1 MLAPALVV
9 LAAVLLSLGLPA
21 LLLEPAS
28 ARLLTCSS
36 LLLLVGYCVWRWR
49 GPVDS
54 AARRQWLQRCI
65 GLLLLGLTA
74 FAYCQWHLGR
84 ALDARWPDRTEAVQI
99 DVPGRIIGLPRQLP
113 DRWSFQLQTLATI
126 DGLASGSVLQVNWYR
141 AELAQPLRP
150 GQCAHWQLAVRGVR
164 GPVNVA
170 GWDPERQALVQ
181 RRAGRASV
189 KARLQECPEQAGLDR
204 WRDDL
209 AGRIDARLPPSPA
222 RASLKALALG
232 DTREFSDAD
241 WDSLRASGLTHLM
254 AISGL
259 HIGLLAGFGAL
270 LVRLLYRV
278 APGLGERLPRPL
290 AEALLA
296 LAFAGTYAALAGFS
310 LPTQRALAGL
320 SAFLLARL
328 LRRSLSVWSAYGLAL
343 IAVLLFDPL
352 APLAAGFWLSFG
364 AVAWLLY
371 AFARGG
377 NPQPVWRQLPRAQ
390 LLLSLALAPLTA
402 YWFQQGSLLGPL
414 VNLLVVPWIA
424 LVGVPTTLLATSLT
438 IIAPGLADWPL
449 QMAALALQPLWWLSA
464 QIGAGQAPVASAAPG
479 LFAVLLASLGVAW
492 LFAPAGVAGRA
503 WAPLLWLPLLWPA
516 IARPA
521 PGEVWLDVLDVGQ
534 GQAIVVRTRTHSLLL
549 DAGPAAP
556 EGMDM
561 GEAIVVPNLRHLGLS
576 RLDRLLISHGDND
589 HAGGRHAVAAA
600 LRPARIDAQLAQ
612 AEAGV
617 GLCQRGQQW
626 DWDGVAFE
634 ILHPPEHFPYLK
646 NESSCVLRIADGSGG
661 RVLIP
666 GDIGSLIEQRLA
678 REQPAAIAADVL
690 IAAHHGSN
698 SSSSSVFLEAVGA
711 GEVIYSAGW
720 GNRFRM
726 PRPEVLERVAQTGAR
741 QWSTAHSGALQLR
754 SSGVGG
760 FVIDSV
766 RERHARPWRGA
777 DLGSPCRPGTD
788 PDGCSAP

>member
-1 MLAPALVV
+1 
-9 LAAVLLSLGLPA
+9 
-21 LLLEPAS
+21 LEA
-28 ARLLTCSS
+28 
-36 LLLLVGYCVWRWR
+36 
-49 GPVDS
+49 
-54 AARRQWLQRCI
+54 
-65 GLLLLGLTA
+65 
-74 FAYCQWHLGR
+74 
-84 ALDARWPDRTEAVQI
+84 
-99 DVPGRIIGLPRQLP
+99 
-113 DRWSFQLQTLATI
+113 I
-126 DGLASGSVLQVNWYR
+126 DGLAAGSVLQANWYR
-141 AELAQPLRP
+141 AELEQPLRP
-150 GQCAHWQLAVRGVR
+150 GQCADWQLAVRGLR

-209 AGRIDARLPPSPA
+209 AARIDARLPPSSA

-232 DTREFSDAD
+232 DTREFSDVH
-241 WDSLRASGLTHLM
+241 WESLRASGLTHLM

-270 LVRLLYRV
+270 LVRLLYRL

-296 LAFAGTYAALAGFS
+296 LAFAGAYAALAGFS

-343 IAVLLFDPL
+343 STVLLFDPL

-371 AFARGG
+371 VFARGG
-377 NPQPVWRQLPRAQ
+377 NPQPTWRQLPKAQ

-424 LVGVPTTLLATSLT
+424 LVGVPLTLLATSVT
-438 IIAPGLADWPL
+438 IIAPVLADWPL
-449 QMAALALQPLWWLSA
+449 QLAALSLQPLWWLTG
-464 QIGAGQAPVASAAPG
+464 QIGGGQAPVATAAPG
-479 LFAVLLASLGVAW
+479 LLAAVLASLAVAW
-492 LFAPAGVAGRA
+492 LFAPAGVPGRA
-503 WAPLLWLPLLWPA
+503 WALLLWLPLLWPA
-516 IARPA
+516 VPRPA
-521 PGEVWLDVLDVGQ
+521 TGELWLDVLDVGQ

-556 EGMDM
+556 QGMDT
-561 GEAIVVPNLRHLGLS
+561 GESIVVPSLRHFGLTG
-576 RLDRLLISHGDND
+576 LDRLLISHGDND
-589 HAGGRHAVAAA
+589 HAGGRRAVIAA
-600 LRPARIDAQLAQ
+600 LRPTRIDAQLS
-612 AEAGV
+612 ESEDGV
-617 GLCQRGQQW
+617 GLCQRGQRW
-626 DWDGVAFE
+626 DWDGVEFE

-646 NESSCVLRIADGSGG
+646 NESSCVLRIQDASGA

-666 GDIGSLIEQRLA
+666 GDIGSLIEQRLV
-678 REQPAAIAADVL
+678 REQPIAIAADVL

-698 SSSSSVFLEAVGA
+698 SSSSTVFLETVAA
-711 GEVIYSAGW
+711 SEVIYSAGW

-726 PRPEVLERVAQTGAR
+726 PRPEVLQRVAQTGAR

-754 SSGVGG
+754 SDGVGG
-760 FVIDSV
+760 FVISSV
-766 RERHARPWRGA
+766 RESAPRPWRGN
-777 DLGSPCRPGTD
+777 DLGPPCVEAAELID
-788 PDGCSAP
+788 CSAR